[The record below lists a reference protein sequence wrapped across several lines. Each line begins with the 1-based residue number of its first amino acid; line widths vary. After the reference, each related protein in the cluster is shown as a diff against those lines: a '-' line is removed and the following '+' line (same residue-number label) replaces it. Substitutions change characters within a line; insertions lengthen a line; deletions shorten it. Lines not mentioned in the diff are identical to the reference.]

1 MERERAPAD
10 FSACCFSQSWETSFK
25 TTILHGFTVAVS
37 GLESAGAGQTSV
49 ESLGAD
55 TICSVRAEGTS
66 YRTIYPAQTFG
77 NEKEIVV
84 NKTTWYAPELQ
95 LMVRTEEVDPRFGT
109 LTYGLEVLGTAEPDP
124 DLFKVPATY
133 RLIEPG
139 RGTLHKAV
147 TD

>member
-1 MERERAPAD
+1 MGPD
-10 FSACCFSQSWETSFK
+10 GVGG
-25 TTILHGFTVAVS
+25 LPGHGFTVAVS
-37 GLESAGAGQTSV
+37 GLESGGAGQTSV

-55 TICSVRAEGTS
+55 TIGSVRAEGMS
-66 YRTIYPAQTFG
+66 YRTVYPAQMFG

-109 LTYGLEVLGTAEPDP
+109 LTYELEVLGTAEPDP
-124 DLFKVPATY
+124 DLFKVPPTY

-139 RGTLHKAV
+139 REILPQSV